1 MQVPDETSGLQAGE
15 TTLQTV
21 APRWVFKVMNPIM
34 KALLRSRLHS
44 LMSGSLMLITYTGC
58 KTGKQYT
65 IPIGYFEWEE
75 DELMSF
81 SSARWWTN
89 IRDGRLVTL
98 LIKGKRVEA
107 VPNVIEE
114 REAVIETIE
123 TFIQRLGM
131 RVARRLPIGLP
142 SDREPT
148 REELNA
154 TPRGFALI
162 HFKIGSVAT

>member
-1 MQVPDETSGLQAGE
+1 M
-15 TTLQTV
+15 
-21 APRWVFKVMNPIM
+21 
-34 KALLRSRLHS
+34 
-44 LMSGSLMLITYTGC
+44 
-58 KTGKQYT
+58 
-65 IPIGYFEWEE
+65 
-75 DELMSF
+75 
-81 SSARWWTN
+81 
-89 IRDGRLVTL
+89 TL